1 MYLWLNEKKFMKKI
15 IIVLH
20 LIIFSSVV
28 SYSQSGKV
36 VIVLK
41 QPPPLRFNMEDMW
54 KITLHNSSQQTYRVQ
69 LRGVA
74 TEQKEGFIADAV
86 TGTFTLPPGVKV
98 VTAADI
104 KPIKVNQTN
113 PKYEDVV
120 KNVGTVPSGS
130 YDICVYAIDAE
141 TGIELASDC
150 IFTEVLNLSQVELLS
165 PEDGMNYEDPDVIK
179 TTEGG
184 MPNRISMNAKQTSAN
199 IIFSWLPPTPISA
212 GQRVTYRLKIAQMY
226 GMQSS
231 YDAMQSNPLYYSIGN
246 LMTTIYQYPI
256 AARPLS
262 GGSYAW
268 QVDAF
273 VNGVLISSSE
283 VWQINAG
290 KETSPVTNLEKLK
303 FMKKYWALSEGSYNS
318 TASENQQKKKP
329 LMFAFNSKLY
339 GETANRSGTGSDKEP
354 QYGYWEIDPSISLY
368 GLPFSAPLLFSS
380 ENSGSRQNINTLNLS
395 LDAQVIRDFI
405 MEKVEREKDKLLEKG
420 NKEFSSLTDKQKDK
434 LEANAKS
441 KVTSKLHP
449 MLKIMSSF
457 RSLGIGTSYPDYTPL
472 TVRGVPLTG
481 VNVELNPG
489 LLYLAFGGFKN
500 QKPIDNL
507 TYRRDIYTG
516 RLGIGQKD
524 GSHFYFTGMYAKD
537 DENSITL
544 DAANQS
550 LTPKANYL
558 FGMEGRLDLFR
569 KKLSLEGE
577 ISGAMLTR
585 DTRDADLENEAI
597 PTWVKNMVHPKI
609 SSSVDYS
616 YTLKGTFT
624 NEKSATKVTAG
635 MRMLGPGYTSL
646 GIPNLST
653 DKLEI
658 KSKVEQK
665 LSKRQISL
673 SGEFMWYRDNLIDWK
688 RNTTSVA
695 RFSLNAGFRFKGL
708 PAVNILFAP
717 TFMTNDALT
726 GSSDKLDNKFFVT
739 SVFTGH
745 AYKIKNMNM
754 HSSVAYFMNSSSN
767 LDSIIT
773 ENVSVHNLMFSQ
785 SVGFTFPLN
794 ISGSFS
800 MSFAKYPGEYSRIL
814 SGDISADYT
823 LFELVNSFIGFGT
836 AYEKQSNKKNTFYMG
851 VSLGYEGYINFEVR
865 AEKNLYHSWK
875 DNTTNYD
882 EFLIKGIVT
891 TRF

>member
-1 MYLWLNEKKFMKKI
+1 MYKQKFIFLI
-15 IIVLH
+15 IIA
-20 LIIFSSVV
+20 LITQNIF
-28 SYSQSGKV
+28 SQSGKV
-36 VIVLK
+36 VIILK
-41 QPPPLRFNMEDMW
+41 QPPPLSFKLEDMW
-54 KITLHNSSQQTYRVQ
+54 KITLNNSSQQTYRVQ

-74 TEQKEGFIADAV
+74 TEVSEGFIADAV
-86 TGTFTLPPGVKV
+86 TGTFTLHPGVKV

-165 PEDGMNYEDPDVIK
+165 PEDNFSLSLGDDIKQSTETKYELYN
-179 TTEGG
+179 T
-184 MPNRISMNAKQTSAN
+184 RSAQQ
-199 IIFSWLPPTPISA
+199 IMFSWMPPTPVSA

-226 GMQSS
+226 QMQSA
-231 YDAMQSNPLYYSIGN
+231 YDAMQSNPLYYSIHN

-262 GGSYAW
+262 GGSFAW
-268 QVDAF
+268 QVEAF
-273 VNGVLISSSE
+273 VNGVLMSTSE
-283 VWQINAG
+283 VWQINSG

-303 FMKKYWALSEGSYNS
+303 FMKKYWALNDGTYNS
-318 TASENQQKKKP
+318 TGSENQTKKKP

-354 QYGYWEIDPSISLY
+354 QYGYWEINPSIALY
-368 GLPFSAPLLFSS
+368 GLPFSAPMLFSS
-380 ENSGSRQNINTLNLS
+380 ENSGSRQSINTLNLS
-395 LDAQVIRDFI
+395 LDAQVIKDFI

-420 NKEFSSLTDKQKDK
+420 NKEFSSLNDKQKDK
-434 LEANAKS
+434 LETDAKR
-441 KVTSKLHP
+441 KVSSKLHP
-449 MLKIMSSF
+449 ILKLMSSF

-481 VNVELNPG
+481 VNIELNPG
-489 LLYLAFGGFKN
+489 LLYLSFGGFKN
-500 QKPIDNL
+500 QKPIDNESF
-507 TYRRDIYTG
+507 RRDIYTG

-524 GSHFYFTGMYAKD
+524 GSHFYFTGMFAKD

-544 DAANQS
+544 DPSNQT

-558 FGMEGRLDLFR
+558 FGMEGKLELFR
-569 KKLSLEGE
+569 KKLSLECE
-577 ISGAMLTR
+577 IAGAMLTR
-585 DTRDADLENEAI
+585 DTRDADLENDAI
-597 PTWVKNMVHPKI
+597 PSWVKNMVHPKI

-616 YTLKGTFT
+616 YTLKGIFN

-653 DKLEI
+653 DKLEV

-665 LSKRQISL
+665 LSNKQISL
-673 SGEFMWYRDNLIDWK
+673 SGELLWYRDNLIDWK
-688 RNTTSVA
+688 RFTTFVT
-695 RFSLNAGFRFKGL
+695 RFSINAGFRFKGM
-708 PAVNILFAP
+708 PSVNILFAP
-717 TFMTNDALT
+717 TFMTNNAVT

-739 SVFTGH
+739 SVYTGH
-745 AYKIKNMNM
+745 AYKLKNINM
-754 HSSVAYFMNSSSN
+754 YSSISYFMNSSSN

-814 SGDISADYT
+814 AGDISADYT

-836 AYEKQSNKKNTFYMG
+836 AYEKQSNKKNTFYIG
-851 VSLGYEGYINFEVR
+851 VSLGYERYFIFEVR
-865 AEKNLYHSWK
+865 AEKNLYHSWQ

-882 EFLIKGIVT
+882 EFMLKGIVT
-891 TRF
+891 TGL

>member
-1 MYLWLNEKKFMKKI
+1 MKTLKTLAI
-15 IIVLH
+15 IIGL
-20 LIIFSSVV
+20 LGIMTNL
-28 SYSQSGKV
+28 YSQSGKV

-130 YDICVYAIDAE
+130 YDICVYAIDAV

-199 IIFSWLPPTPISA
+199 IIFSWLPPTPVGA

-231 YDAMQSNPLYYSIGN
+231 YDAMQSNPLYYSISN

-303 FMKKYWALSEGSYNS
+303 FMKKYWALSEGTYNS
-318 TASENQQKKKP
+318 TASENQHKKKP

-395 LDAQVIRDFI
+395 LDAQVIKDFI
-405 MEKVEREKDKLLEKG
+405 MGKVEREKDKLLEKG

-500 QKPIDNL
+500 QKPIENT

-597 PTWVKNMVHPKI
+597 PTWAKNMVHPKI

-624 NEKSATKVTAG
+624 NEKSATKITAG

-665 LSKRQISL
+665 LSNRQISL

-754 HSSVAYFMNSSSN
+754 YSSVAYFMNSSSN

-851 VSLGYEGYINFEVR
+851 VSLGYERYINFEVR

>member
-1 MYLWLNEKKFMKKI
+1 MTNL
-15 IIVLH
+15 
-20 LIIFSSVV
+20 
-28 SYSQSGKV
+28 YSQSGKV

-98 VTAADI
+98 VTAADV

-165 PEDGMNYEDPDVIK
+165 PENRSSIKGEKWDEDWDMDLSK
-179 TTEGG
+179 KYKSLSDSSKQDWDYDDDY
-184 MPNRISMNAKQTSAN
+184 RIRNSSSGS
-199 IIFSWLPPTPISA
+199 ILLFSWLPPTPISA
-212 GQRVTYRLKIAQMY
+212 GQRVTYRLKIAQIY
-226 GMQSS
+226 GMQSPF
-231 YDAMQSNPLYYSIGN
+231 DAIQSNPLYYSISN

-268 QVDAF
+268 QVEAF

-283 VWQINAG
+283 VWQISAG

-303 FMKKYWALSEGSYNS
+303 FMKKYWALGDGYDNSMGSG
-318 TASENQQKKKP
+318 TQTGKKP

-354 QYGYWEIDPSISLY
+354 QFGYWEIDPSISLY

-395 LDAQVIRDFI
+395 LDAQVIKDFV

-658 KSKVEQK
+658 KSRVEQK
-665 LSKRQISL
+665 LSNRQISL

-754 HSSVAYFMNSSSN
+754 YSSVAYFMNSSSN

-851 VSLGYEGYINFEVR
+851 VSLGYERYINFEVR

>member
-1 MYLWLNEKKFMKKI
+1 MKNLKYIFLI
-15 IIVLH
+15 IIVLS
-20 LIIFSSVV
+20 IQNVF
-28 SYSQSGKV
+28 SQSGKV
-36 VIVLK
+36 VIILK
-41 QPPPLRFNMEDMW
+41 QPPPLSFKLEDMW
-54 KITLHNSSQQTYRVQ
+54 KITLNNSSQQTYRVQ

-113 PKYEDVV
+113 SKYEDVV

-165 PEDGMNYEDPDVIK
+165 PEDGMKYEDPDVIK

-199 IIFSWLPPTPISA
+199 IIFSWLPPTPVSA

-226 GMQSS
+226 GMQSD
-231 YDAMQSNPLYYSIGN
+231 YDAMQSNPLYYSIDN

-262 GGSYAW
+262 GGSFAW
-268 QVDAF
+268 QVEAF

-283 VWQINAG
+283 VWQINTG
-290 KETSPVTNLEKLK
+290 KEISPVTNLEKLK
-303 FMKKYWALSEGSYNS
+303 FMKKYWALNDGTYNS
-318 TASENQQKKKP
+318 SGSENQTKKKP

-354 QYGYWEIDPSISLY
+354 QYGYWEINPSIALY
-368 GLPFSAPLLFSS
+368 GLPFSAPVLFSS

-395 LDAQVIRDFI
+395 LDAQVIKDFI
-405 MEKVEREKDKLLEKG
+405 TEKIEQEKDKLLEKG
-420 NKEFSSLTDKQKDK
+420 NKEFSSLNDKQKDK
-434 LEANAKS
+434 LETDAKR
-441 KVTSKLHP
+441 KVSSKLHP
-449 MLKIMSSF
+449 ILKLMSSF

-500 QKPIDNL
+500 QKPIENT
-507 TYRRDIYTG
+507 TYRRNIYTG

-524 GSHFYFTGMYAKD
+524 GSHFYFTGLYAKD

-544 DAANQS
+544 DPSSQT

-585 DTRDADLENEAI
+585 DTRDADLENESI
-597 PTWVKNMVHPKI
+597 PQWVKNMVHPKI

-665 LSKRQISL
+665 FSNRQISL
-673 SGEFMWYRDNLIDWK
+673 SGDFMWYRDNLIDWK
-688 RNTTSVA
+688 RNTTSVT

-726 GSSDKLDNKFFVT
+726 GSSEKLDNKFFVT
-739 SVFTGH
+739 SVYTGH
-745 AYKIKNMNM
+745 AYKIKNMNLY
-754 HSSVAYFMNSSSN
+754 SSVSYFMNSSSN

-773 ENVSVHNLMFSQ
+773 ENVSVHNLVFSQ
-785 SVGFTFPLN
+785 SAGFSFPLN
-794 ISGSFS
+794 ITGTFS
-800 MSFAKYPGEYSRIL
+800 MSFAKYQGEYSRIL
-814 SGDISADYT
+814 AGDISADYT

-836 AYEKQSNKKNTFYMG
+836 SYEKERNKKNSFYIG
-851 VSLGYEGYINFEVR
+851 VNLGYEKYVNFEVR

-875 DNTTNYD
+875 NNTTNYD
-882 EFLIKGIVT
+882 EFMLKGIVT
-891 TRF
+891 TTW